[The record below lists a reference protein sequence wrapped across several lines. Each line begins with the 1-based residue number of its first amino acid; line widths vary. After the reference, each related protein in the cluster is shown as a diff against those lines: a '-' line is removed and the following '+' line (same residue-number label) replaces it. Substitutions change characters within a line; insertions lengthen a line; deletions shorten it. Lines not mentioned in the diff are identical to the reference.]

1 MVESPIVRTVDTEL
15 AIRRLQWFTIIWMAV
30 EVAVSFMA
38 AMRSHSVALT
48 AFGGDSAIELTSATV
63 ILTRFRS
70 PRRITE
76 QFASKITGWLLVAL
90 AVYIAA
96 HSLYTLIAV
105 ESKPEPSHLGI
116 GLLFAAA
123 LVMPWLGR
131 RKRQLAIA
139 TKSSALQ
146 ADAAQSSLCAYLSWI
161 ALAGLLL
168 NALAHTAW
176 ADPIAALGLLPFVI
190 NEAKEAF
197 EERTCS
203 CDCSKNWRERRD
215 SNPRPP
221 A

>member
-1 MVESPIVRTVDTEL
+1 MVESPIIRTDETEL
-15 AIRRLQWFTIIWMAV
+15 AIHRIQWFTIIWMAI
-30 EVAVSFMA
+30 EVAVAFMA
-38 AMRSHSVALT
+38 AIRAHSVALT
-48 AFGGDSAIELTSATV
+48 AFGGDSAIELMSATV
-63 ILTRFRS
+63 VLARFRS

-76 QFASKITGWLLVAL
+76 QFASKITGWLLVVL
-90 AVYIAA
+90 AVYITVQ
-96 HSLYTLIAV
+96 SLYTLIAA
-105 ESKPEPSHLGI
+105 ESKSQPSYVGI

-168 NALAHTAW
+168 NAVAHTAW

-190 NEAKEAF
+190 KEAKETLEGRA
-197 EERTCS
+197 CS
-203 CDCSKNWRERRD
+203 CDC
-215 SNPRPP
+215 
-221 A
+221 

>member
-1 MVESPIVRTVDTEL
+1 MSAAVVL
-15 AIRRLQWFTIIWMAV
+15 A
-30 EVAVSFMA
+30 
-38 AMRSHSVALT
+38 
-48 AFGGDSAIELTSATV
+48 
-63 ILTRFRS
+63 RFRS
-70 PRRITE
+70 PRSITE
-76 QFASKITGWLLVAL
+76 QLASKITGWLLVTL
-90 AVYIAA
+90 AGYITAQ
-96 HSLYTLIAV
+96 SLYTLIATK
-105 ESKPEPSHLGI
+105 SKPEPSYVGI

-123 LVMPWLGR
+123 LVMPWIGR

-190 NEAKEAF
+190 KEAKEAF
-197 EERTCS
+197 EGRTCS

-215 SNPRPP
+215 SNPRHP